1 MLDYD
6 GAISDFNYTLSLDP
20 KSGEA
25 YYYRG
30 NVYSKLNKPAEAGK
44 DWAEACK
51 LGLRLN

>member
-6 GAISDFNYTLSLDP
+6 GAISDFNYTLILDP

-30 NVYSKLNKPAEAGK
+30 NVYSKLNKPEAEK
-44 DWAEACK
+44 DWAEARK
-51 LGLRLN
+51 LGLKFN